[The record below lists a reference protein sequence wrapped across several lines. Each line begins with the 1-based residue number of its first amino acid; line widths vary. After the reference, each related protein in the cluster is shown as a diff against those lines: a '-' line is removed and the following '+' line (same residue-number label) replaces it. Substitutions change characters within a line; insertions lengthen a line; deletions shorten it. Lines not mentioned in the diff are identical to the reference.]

1 MYVQVISCVSLCT
14 TFANAARGNDCVNIE
29 YGWRSPE
36 PTHNCNRT
44 ELLIVVNSMCNIS
57 AATAIID
64 RLANICSCQGSPV
77 KSHNASIALVLVN
90 IHSCYFVCCIEIGL
104 EVINSNT
111 HNAYLVCINL
121 VEVLSTGTRSQP
133 CQIVGSN
140 PLNVHSLFN
149 DARVCLIDSHLLQ
162 ANYATKQVSPVSPIC
177 LLDI

>member
-1 MYVQVISCVSLCT
+1 M
-14 TFANAARGNDCVNIE
+14 
-29 YGWRSPE
+29 
-36 PTHNCNRT
+36 PTHKCDRS
-44 ELLIVVNSMCNIS
+44 EFLMIVNSMYNIS
-57 AATAIID
+57 AISAIID
-64 RLANICSCQGSPV
+64 YATDTCYCQGSPV
-77 KSHNASIALVLVN
+77 KSHNVLTALSLIYIN
-90 IHSCYFVCCIEIGL
+90 SGKFVCCIEIGL
-104 EVINSNT
+104 EVIDSNT

>member
-14 TFANAARGNDCVNIE
+14 TFANAARANNCINTE